1 MNTTYNTIKLYF
13 DFKKSYGAGEETM
26 HRFPVFYKKWSVQ
39 TELLIIS
46 IT

>member
-13 DFKKSYGAGEETM
+13 DFKKC
-26 HRFPVFYKKWSVQ
+26 HRKKKINPQIPS
-39 TELLIIS
+39 LLQEVGCQVEVLIVS